1 MPEAKG
7 YASSRERQKSCQRF
21 VTHQHSVAGP
31 SQAAQYLHRN
41 ATVLNKL
48 QELESRV
55 KVEVIRDRRGMQAR
69 SITLR
74 EFSQMRDTSN

>member
-1 MPEAKG
+1 MPEEKG
-7 YASSRERQKSCQRF
+7 YASSRERRKSSRRF

-31 SQAAQYLHRN
+31 SRAAQYLHRN

-48 QELESRV
+48 QELGSRV
-55 KVEVIRDRRGMQAR
+55 KVEVIRDRQGMQAK

-74 EFSQMRDTSN
+74 EFSKMRDTSN